1 MRFTLHSRHRMA
13 QRGIPQRLVGFALRH
28 GRIEGDRH
36 ILDRRE
42 TRRVV
47 EALQEE
53 LRLAMHV
60 LDKGGITVVED
71 GGGVISTWNQEQP
84 VRRPPVLRAQLLELE
99 SRP

>member
-1 MRFTLHSRHRMA
+1 MRFTLHSRHRMS
-13 QRGIPQRLVGFALRH
+13 QRGIPQRLVSFALQH

-42 TRRVV
+42 TIRIV
-47 EALQEE
+47 ESLQAE

-71 GGGVISTWNQEQP
+71 NGGVITTWNRNQ
-84 VRRPPVLRAQLLELE
+84 
-99 SRP
+99 

>member
-13 QRGIPQRLVGFALRH
+13 RRGIPQRLVRLALHH

-36 ILDRRE
+36 VLDRRE
-42 TRRVV
+42 TKRLV
-47 EALQEE
+47 ETLQED

-71 GGGVISTWNQEQP
+71 NGGVITAWNREEP
-84 VRRPPVLRAQLLELE
+84 VRRPRTRFAEPKEAAN
-99 SRP
+99 P